1 MKTTNGFIDSKS
13 FSGTNDE
20 YIKYN
25 KNLVFEYYL
34 AFYNERF
41 DVLKNFSIED
51 LNKMIY
57 WIQCIEDLNILYD
70 DIVCI
75 ANGSFVT
82 IYNHVLEQAVIQ
94 NRNISLARM
103 FAENGNNNPDIK
115 ALSEVKIKSINSD
128 IEEAYESG
136 QISTKDL
143 SDGHH
148 TFETLYDHRAHLFA
162 ALCNQNPNISF
173 KTTRHCDEENDPMFD
188 GAFMAGIYTPKG
200 VVTYHFKKK
209 YWDLFHVTEA
219 FQGPRYDGYTDADV
233 YERIDSLTSLSKK
246 NNDNSEKQKVLN

>member
-1 MKTTNGFIDSKS
+1 MKTTNGFIDSKDY
-13 FSGTNDE
+13 SGTYDD

-115 ALSEVKIKSINSD
+115 ALSEEESINELARLLGD
-128 IEEAYESG
+128 GEM
-136 QISTKDL
+136 TKA
-143 SDGHH
+143 
-148 TFETLYDHRAHLFA
+148 TLTNAKELKSR
-162 ALCNQNPNISF
+162 
-173 KTTRHCDEENDPMFD
+173 
-188 GAFMAGIYTPKG
+188 
-200 VVTYHFKKK
+200 
-209 YWDLFHVTEA
+209 
-219 FQGPRYDGYTDADV
+219 
-233 YERIDSLTSLSKK
+233 SK
-246 NNDNSEKQKVLN
+246 NLNFS